1 MEHRDD
7 FLNAESAAIEAYTSM
22 AVRQTKLLLLGI
34 ATMIAS
40 ILAILLAALATLL
53 DLAGI
58 AELHEAFIPVA
69 VIGLAC
75 GGVDFIA
82 RRRDNDHVAGLAT
95 VTGQGALTAAGVIAL
110 LGWFSTSLWVL
121 GIAVLFGVVTSS
133 ILIKYPQWETEA
145 ELLERFVRV
154 PNDGDSEGY

>member
-1 MEHRDD
+1 MEYRDD
-7 FLNAESAAIEAYTSM
+7 FLNAASAATEAYTSI
-22 AVRQTKLLLLGI
+22 ALRQTKLLLLGI
-34 ATMIAS
+34 ATMAAS
-40 ILAILLAALATLL
+40 IVAILLAAIAALL
-53 DLAGI
+53 DLAGV

-69 VIGLAC
+69 VVGLGC

-110 LGWFSTSLWVL
+110 LGWFSSDLWV
-121 GIAVLFGVVTSS
+121 FGVALLVGVATSA
-133 ILIKYPQWETEA
+133 ILVKYPEWETQA

-154 PNDGDSEGY
+154 PDDGDDDYR